1 MRTTKSAQSARPRSA
16 LRSEAH
22 RDEARPTAAAASPD
36 GPDTPTDPSGPVA
49 EDEMYEGLRVKCPE
63 CRQAIAVFA
72 QEEKLPRHG
81 LCASPWD
88 PFGLTVCQGSGRP
101 MGEAA
106 PWDSET
112 RGRAVSE
119 LLTLPEG
126 LDWRTQP
133 FSHAGRPDRRPVPVG
148 AE

>member
-1 MRTTKSAQSARPRSA
+1 MRTTKSARSA
-16 LRSEAH
+16 H
-22 RDEARPTAAAASPD
+22 RYDETHANEAASPD
-36 GPDTPTDPSGPVA
+36 GPDVSTELTGPVV

-63 CRQAIAVFA
+63 CRQAIAVFTH
-72 QEEKLPRHG
+72 EETLPRHG

-88 PFGLTVCQGSGRP
+88 PFGLTVCQGSGRQVR
-101 MGEAA
+101 EAT

-112 RGRAVSE
+112 RERAVSE

-133 FSHAGRPDRRPVPVG
+133 FSHAGRPDDRPVRVG
-148 AE
+148 AK